1 MAAAAGSD
9 PATVAIIRGQG
20 PAAADLRAADDSI

>member
-9 PATVAIIRGQG
+9 PTTVALIRGEG
-20 PAAADLRAADDSI
+20 TAASDLRAADDSI